1 MVFGMIRDREP
12 EPTFFNV
19 RRLKDDELPKFK
31 KAKRAVRR
39 GVVLFVDA
47 PPPKV
52 QEVRRRVFSGSQ
64 GFNSGVRAE
73 PKLASYY
80 QMNKVALSNINAK
93 LITPQQNKV
102 DPLKQ
107 IEIALLAKIA
117 DNLEKKEK
125 TEEIAMS
132 EPPEDAPEKVDAII
146 QAQGDLGAIVEENKV
161 LTEQLSET
169 RKQMKAVQDEIRVIE
184 EDAFRDREILARR
197 EAEDSMKMIDF
208 VSDLTESNKQFID
221 ERMAPFERRGSL
233 EGASPF
239 IEVFAPPPDKPKR
252 IIKIKRGKKTDTE
265 QSAEETAREEAR
277 GREIDELTARQG
289 REMDELLE
297 RQIDDEM
304 AEMGREIVDTPTR
317 EEEAREALI
326 ESTTMERLLAKEKEL
341 AKKPESKKTDLEK
354 TYITAKGWLTKYRN
368 RLNDL
373 DDDFEKSN
381 KLDQLKSQSDNLGKQ
396 IIEKRGERVG
406 KRVKKT
412 KEISALEL
420 KQFSLNEEIK
430 RLTRVRMTY
439 ARESVKAEELVK
451 NQMRKVNDLLQAI
464 EDEDQLRAV
473 RGGSGIGEN

>member
-1 MVFGMIRDREP
+1 MIRDREP

-19 RRLKDDELPKFK
+19 RRLKDDLLPKFK

-52 QEVRRRVFSGSQ
+52 QEVRRRVFAGSQ

-117 DNLEKKEK
+117 DNLEKKEQ

-208 VSDLTESNKQFID
+208 VSDLTESNKEFID
-221 ERMAPFERRGSL
+221 DRMA
-233 EGASPF
+233 PF

-252 IIKIKRGKKTDTE
+252 VIKIKRGKKTDTE

-277 GREIDELTARQG
+277 GREIDEL
-289 REMDELLE
+289 LE
-297 RQIDDEM
+297 RQIDDEL
-304 AEMGREIVDTPTR
+304 AEVGREIVDTPTR

-341 AKKPESKKTDLEK
+341 AKKPESLKTPLERQ
-354 TYITAKGWLTKYRN
+354 YISSKAWLTKYQN
-368 RLNDL
+368 RLKDL
-373 DDDFEKSN
+373 DDDFEQSN
-381 KLDQLKSQSDNLGKQ
+381 KIDQFKSQSDNLGKQ
-396 IIEKRGERVG
+396 IIEKRAERAG

-420 KQFSLNEEIK
+420 QQFQLNEKIK
-430 RLTRVRMTY
+430 RLTRLRMTY
-439 ARESVKAEELVK
+439 ARDSVKAEELVK

-464 EDEDQLRAV
+464 EDEDQLKAI
-473 RGGSGIGEN
+473 RGGSSIGEN

>member
-19 RRLKDDELPKFK
+19 RRLKDDLLPKFK

-52 QEVRRRVFSGSQ
+52 QDVRRRIFAGSQ

-80 QMNKVALSNINAK
+80 QMNKIALSNINAK
-93 LITPQQNKV
+93 LITPQQNKI

-117 DNLEKKEK
+117 DNLEKKEQ

-169 RKQMKAVQDEIRVIE
+169 RKQMKAVQDEIKVIE
-184 EDAFRDREILARR
+184 EDAFRDREILARK

-208 VSDLTESNKQFID
+208 VDELTKSNKEFID
-221 ERMAPFERRGSL
+221 DRMA
-233 EGASPF
+233 PF

-252 IIKIKRGKKTDTE
+252 VIKLKRGKKTDTE
-265 QSAEETAREEAR
+265 QSAEETARAEAR
-277 GREIDELTARQG
+277 GREIDDLTQRQG

-297 RQIDDEM
+297 RQIDDEL
-304 AEMGREIVDTPTR
+304 AELGREIVDTPTR

-341 AKKPESKKTDLEK
+341 AKKPESKKTVLEK

-368 RLNDL
+368 KLNDL

-381 KLDQLKSQSDNLGKQ
+381 RLDQLKSQSDDLGKTL
-396 IIEKRGERVG
+396 IEKKAKKVGRG
-406 KRVKKT
+406 KRQEQQQKQ
-412 KEISALEL
+412 KEITALQL
-420 KQFSLNEEIK
+420 QQYQLNEEIK

-464 EDEDQLRAV
+464 EDEDQLKAI

>member
-1 MVFGMIRDREP
+1 MIRDREP

-31 KAKRAVRR
+31 KAKKAVRR

-52 QEVRRRVFSGSQ
+52 QEVRRRVFAGSQ

-117 DNLEKKEK
+117 ENLEKKEQ

-169 RKQMKAVQDEIRVIE
+169 RKQMKAVQDEIRAIE

-208 VSDLTESNKQFID
+208 VSDLTESNKEFID
-221 ERMAPFERRGSL
+221 DRMA
-233 EGASPF
+233 PF

-252 IIKIKRGKKTDTE
+252 VIKIKRGKKTDTE

-277 GREIDELTARQG
+277 GREIDEL
-289 REMDELLE
+289 LE
-297 RQIDDEM
+297 RQIDDEL
-304 AEMGREIVDTPTR
+304 AEVGREIVDTPTR

-368 RLNDL
+368 KLREL

-381 KLDQLKSQSDNLGKQ
+381 KLDQLKSQSDDIGKTL
-396 IIEKRGERVG
+396 IEKKAKKVGRGGRQQ
-406 KRVKKT
+406 KT
-412 KEISALEL
+412 KEITALQL
-420 KQFSLNEEIK
+420 KQYNLNEEIQ

-439 ARESVKAEELVK
+439 ARESVQREELVK
-451 NQMRKVNDLLQAI
+451 KQMRKVNDLLQAI
-464 EDEDQLRAV
+464 EDEDQLKAV

>member
-1 MVFGMIRDREP
+1 MIRDREP

-52 QEVRRRVFSGSQ
+52 QDVRRRVFAGSR

-73 PKLASYY
+73 PKLASFY
-80 QMNKVALSNINAK
+80 QMNKIALSSINAK

-117 DNLEKKEK
+117 DNLEKKEQ
-125 TEEIAMS
+125 TQELAMS

-197 EAEDSMKMIDF
+197 EAEDSMQMIDF
-208 VSDLTESNKQFID
+208 VEDLTKSNKEFID

-252 IIKIKRGKKTDTE
+252 VIKIKRGKKTDTE

-277 GREIDELTARQG
+277 GREIDELI
-289 REMDELLE
+289 E

-326 ESTTMERLLAKEKEL
+326 ESTTMERLLEKEKEL
-341 AKKPESKKTDLEK
+341 AKKPESLKTPLERQ
-354 TYITAKGWLTKYRN
+354 YISSKAWLTKYQN
-368 RLNDL
+368 RLKDL

-473 RGGSGIGEN
+473 RGGSGIGKN